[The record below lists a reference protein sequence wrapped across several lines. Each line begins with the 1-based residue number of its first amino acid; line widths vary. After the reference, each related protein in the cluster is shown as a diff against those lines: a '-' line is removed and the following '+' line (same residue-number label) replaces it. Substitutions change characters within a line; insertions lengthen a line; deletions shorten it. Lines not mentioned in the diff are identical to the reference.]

1 MTRTKLVVLSA
12 VVAAA
17 AVFASVALAR
27 PAAPAAPAATTAVKP
42 VPVAVSGTEFK
53 FTVSKRVLPRNKPIW
68 FRFKNVGD
76 EVHDLSFT
84 RPKAKTP
91 FLTPGKSATLKV
103 TFKKKGTYQAI
114 CTVGEHFLRG
124 MKVNF
129 VVK

>member
-1 MTRTKLVVLSA
+1 MTRTKIVVPSA
-12 VVAAA
+12 VVAVA
-17 AVFASVALAR
+17 AVFASVALGK
-27 PAAPAAPAATTAVKP
+27 PAAPAVTKP

-53 FTVSKRVLPRNKPIW
+53 FTVSKRVLPLNKPIA

-76 EVHDLSFT
+76 EVHDFSFT
-84 RPKAKTP
+84 RPKTKTP

>member
-1 MTRTKLVVLSA
+1 MSRTKIAASGA
-12 VVAAA
+12 VFTAA
-17 AVFASVALAR
+17 AVFTSVALAK
-27 PAAPAAPAATTAVKP
+27 PAAPAATKAP
-42 VPVAVSGTEFK
+42 VTVNVSGTEFK
-53 FTVSKRVLPRNKPIW
+53 FTVSKKVLPRNKVIV
-68 FRFKNVGD
+68 FKFKNVGD
-76 EVHDLSFT
+76 EVHDFAFQ

-91 FLTPGKSATLKV
+91 FVVAGKSATLKV

>member
-1 MTRTKLVVLSA
+1 MDLSRTLIVVSSA
-12 VVAAA
+12 VLAVTG
-17 AVFASVALAR
+17 VFASVALAK
-27 PAAPAAPAATTAVKP
+27 PAAPAAPAVVKP
-42 VPVAVSGTEFK
+42 TVVAVAGTEFK
-53 FTVSKRVLPRNKPIW
+53 FTVSKRVVPRNKPIT

-76 EVHDLSFT
+76 EVHDFSFT

>member
-1 MTRTKLVVLSA
+1 MTRTKIVVLSA
-12 VVAAA
+12 VVAAP

-27 PAAPAAPAATTAVKP
+27 PAAPAATTVVKP